1 MSFDVQMQ
9 YIKNVVWKNRE
20 RVNAAE
26 TPNAEVTYLMYEHVR
41 DYVLEVVDKQAVHNG
56 KIVILG
62 GIQINVE
69 PDDYFEPMLF
79 CVIDEYGKTV
89 DLLPQLKEQYCRMM
103 N

>member
-1 MSFDVQMQ
+1 MQMQ
-9 YIKNVVWKNRE
+9 YIKHVVWTNRE
-20 RVNAAE
+20 RINAAK

-41 DYVLEVVDKQAVHNG
+41 DYVLEVVDKQAIKHG

-79 CVIDEYGKTV
+79 RVIDETGQIV
-89 DLLPQLKEQYCRMM
+89 DLLPELRESYCKIT